1 MNTVGCIKAKMG
13 STDYFIAKM
22 KAGQLI
28 DSVGFA
34 MEMTEW
40 DKLSVDEKMQ
50 RTLDVNRVVT
60 DIVPYIINDPDR
72 FFGAIIVDI
81 YSGFDALV
89 FESVAQV
96 LKDLPAAYR
105 TALGDVGFL
114 TFPGNERLIALD
126 GQHRLLSLKIAIR
139 GFMGLPANT
148 KIPESWRR
156 LEPHPE
162 LANEEI
168 TVIFVEHRDNQ
179 KIRKIFNK
187 VNKYAKQTS
196 RSDNIITSDD
206 DIYAVISRKLIK
218 EGGPLAPVPVAGSF
232 LPDFAIDIVNTKNN
246 TLSLRSKNLT
256 TLSALYTITETLLKD
271 EDYSTKVLPSEEKLE
286 AAYQTVA
293 EFWNILLTKVNAF
306 KEYMDLTKEDLP
318 VSTLRETNLL
328 MKPVTQMA
336 LAHAARYAASKGVS
350 WTVMAERLNKVNWSF
365 DNEFWFNILV
375 IPTANRK
382 MITGKE
388 SIRGA
393 GLAITYLIMGSS
405 MTSSEKQE
413 VLLFIRKVHNNDNE
427 ELPPTY
433 DKEEC

>member
-1 MNTVGCIKAKMG
+1 
-13 STDYFIAKM
+13 
-22 KAGQLI
+22 
-28 DSVGFA
+28 
-34 MEMTEW
+34 
-40 DKLSVDEKMQ
+40 
-50 RTLDVNRVVT
+50 
-60 DIVPYIINDPDR
+60 
-72 FFGAIIVDI
+72 
-81 YSGFDALV
+81 
-89 FESVAQV
+89 
-96 LKDLPAAYR
+96 
-105 TALGDVGFL
+105 
-114 TFPGNERLIALD
+114 
-126 GQHRLLSLKIAIR
+126 
-139 GFMGLPANT
+139 MGLPANT

-206 DIYAVISRKLIK
+206 DIYAVISRRLIK

-271 EDYSTKVLPSEEKLE
+271 GDYSTKVLPAEEELE
-286 AAYQTVA
+286 EAYQTVA
-293 EFWNILLTKVNAF
+293 EFWNILLTQVNAF
-306 KEYMDLTKEDLP
+306 KAYMDLTKEDQP

-336 LAHAARYAASKGVS
+336 LAHAARYAASKGIS
-350 WTVMAERLNKVNWSF
+350 WTVMAERLNRINWSF

-393 GLAITYLIMGSS
+393 GLAITYLAMGGRGRLAGSIFAMQSYVVIGSNCVPIPGAMGVADYLMLDGFENFLPADLVVS
-405 MTSSEKQE
+405 MELLSRSLSFYIC
-413 VLLFIRKVHNNDNE
+413 VLLCGMFVFFMSVRKR
-427 ELPPTY
+427 
-433 DKEEC
+433 KEALH